1 MGLCCWER
9 FCNIFIFS
17 SIPPCLNFSRHL
29 AKLTFICWHLRSE
42 PNSLKSIGAFS
53 LTSVTFTSAFK
64 KRQTEQAWKEVLTK
78 LPSLVQAMAIVVS
91 LLKGSVT
98 QNSLE
103 RTMGKKNSLLLLWK
117 MLWPSDRC
125 LINKIKCI
133 NSRQIQEEGIPHPIN
148 LIVIELFFFFP
159 TLDNPVWESSELIK

>member
-29 AKLTFICWHLRSE
+29 AKPTFICWHLRSE

-103 RTMGKKNSLLLLWK
+103 RYMGKKNSLLLLWK

-148 LIVIELFFFFP
+148 LTVFELFFFS